1 MVLVG
6 KLYAT
11 PQMRQTLVIKATASV
26 ACLELEEPEY
36 KHFEDNK
43 KPEFLAKFPH
53 GKIPALECSNGL
65 NLTEG
70 AAIARYLASLAPNAG
85 LLGGTPEDAAQV
97 DQYVHFAESEI
108 FSSTESTWLMLNGY
122 VPYHKGL
129 HTFSTERLVRALNTL
144 EGILL
149 TRTYLVGERLTLAD
163 ITVASA
169 IFQSVSFNID
179 APLRATLPN
188 TLRHLDLIINQPK
201 IKEVFGQ
208 PTFVEKAVQYT
219 PPAKD
224 KKEKEPKPP
233 AAAPAPK
240 KEKPKK
246 EDVVDDDDDV
256 NLVPEEP
263 KPKNPLDLLPKSAF
277 NLEDWKRAYSNKDTR
292 GPGGSLEWF
301 YEHFDREGFSVYR
314 VDFKYNEE
322 LTLIFM
328 SSNQIGGFFN
338 RLEAS
343 RKYLFGSMGVLGEPN
358 NSIISGVL
366 VLRGQ
371 DAKAVVECAP
381 DYESYEYR
389 KLDLENAED
398 KSFFEGALAWD
409 LEVDGKKFKDGK
421 NFK

>member
-1 MVLVG
+1 MLS
-6 KLYAT
+6 LST
-11 PQMRQTLVIKATASV
+11 
-26 ACLELEEPEY
+26 
-36 KHFEDNK
+36 FETTIDYR
-43 KPEFLAKFPH
+43 P
-53 GKIPALECSNGL
+53 
-65 NLTEG
+65 
-70 AAIARYLASLAPNAG
+70 PN
-85 LLGGTPEDAAQV
+85 Q
-97 DQYVHFAESEI
+97 
-108 FSSTESTWLMLNGY
+108 
-122 VPYHKGL
+122 L

-301 YEHFDREGFSVYR
+301 YE
-314 VDFKYNEE
+314 
-322 LTLIFM
+322 
-328 SSNQIGGFFN
+328 Q
-338 RLEAS
+338 
-343 RKYLFGSMGVLGEPN
+343 
-358 NSIISGVL
+358 
-366 VLRGQ
+366 
-371 DAKAVVECAP
+371 
-381 DYESYEYR
+381 
-389 KLDLENAED
+389 
-398 KSFFEGALAWD
+398 
-409 LEVDGKKFKDGK
+409 
-421 NFK
+421 